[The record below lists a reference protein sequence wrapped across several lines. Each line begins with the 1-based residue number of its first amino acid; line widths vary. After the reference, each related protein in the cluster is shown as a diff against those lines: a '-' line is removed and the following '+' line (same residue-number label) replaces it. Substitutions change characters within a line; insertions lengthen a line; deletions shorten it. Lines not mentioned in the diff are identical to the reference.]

1 MVTALFPTRPQ
12 EGSEALDLPAR
23 ARRVRVVLT
32 DCDGVLTD
40 GGIYYS
46 EDGEALKR
54 FNVRDGMGVERLRAD
69 GVITAIVTR
78 ELSGAVARRAAKLG
92 SLRVYAGVIDK
103 AAQLAW
109 ILDDLGAGMAEVAYI
124 GDDVND
130 LGVITEVRAQGLTAA
145 PSDAMPEVIDAVH
158 YRCRRAG
165 GFGAF
170 RDFAEWLLRLR
181 THSTFAEE
189 R

>member
-1 MVTALFPTRPQ
+1 MTALFPARRP
-12 EGSEALDLPAR
+12 EGGDALDLAAR

-40 GGIYYS
+40 GGVYYS
-46 EDGEALKR
+46 EDGEAFKR
-54 FNVRDGMGVERLRAD
+54 FNVRDGMGVERLREA
-69 GVITAIVTR
+69 GVLTAIVTR
-78 ELSGAVARRAAKLG
+78 ELSGTVSRRAAKLG
-92 SLRVYAGVIDK
+92 SLRVYAGVVDK
-103 AAQLAW
+103 AAHLPW
-109 ILDDLGAGMAEVAYI
+109 ILDDLAVGMTEVAYI

-130 LGVITEVRAQGLTAA
+130 LGVITEVHAHGLTAA
-145 PSDAMPEVIDAVH
+145 PSDAMPEIIDAVH

-181 THSTFAEE
+181 TDSAFAEE